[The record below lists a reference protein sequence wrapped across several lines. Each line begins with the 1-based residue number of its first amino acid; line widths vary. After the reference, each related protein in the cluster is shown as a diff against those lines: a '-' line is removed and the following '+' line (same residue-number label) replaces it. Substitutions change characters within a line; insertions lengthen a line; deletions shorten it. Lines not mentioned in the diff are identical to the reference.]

1 MKIMTKNIFN
11 VCERNYSKISK
22 IMTFE
27 QFSVYMKYLK
37 KRGGGGADQL
47 LDMLLF
53 VIFTRNFAIYA
64 NTINL
69 AIFTSRLRS
78 YRSCIKLTRSVN
90 SQQLF

>member
-27 QFSVYMKYLK
+27 QFLVYMKYLK
-37 KRGGGGADQL
+37 KGGGGADQL

-78 YRSCIKLTRSVN
+78 YRSCIKLTKSLN